1 VRQWALA
8 AEIDYRH
15 AKRIANGERTRLEA
29 TTAERIRHSTGGA
42 VVWGRRVSKRRKAAA
57 R

>member
-42 VVWGRRVSKRRKAAA
+42 VVWGRRVSKRKAAA